1 MVSRI
6 LVDGFKSIDRAELD
20 LGMFTLLSG
29 VNSAGSHRLF
39 RHFYIWSRCRSS
51 TLKRKQT
58 VNM

>member
-29 VNSAGSHRLF
+29 VNSAGK
-39 RHFYIWSRCRSS
+39 SS
-51 TLKRKQT
+51 IIYGPDAEAAHSKGNRQ
-58 VNM
+58 